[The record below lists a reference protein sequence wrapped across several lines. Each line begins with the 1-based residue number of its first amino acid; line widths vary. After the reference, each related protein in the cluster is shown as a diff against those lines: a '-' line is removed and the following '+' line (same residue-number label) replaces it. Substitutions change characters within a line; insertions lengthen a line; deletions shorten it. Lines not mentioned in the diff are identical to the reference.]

1 VHDRSHD
8 WARSRRRRGGL
19 ALLAGL
25 SSLGLLAC
33 GAETPDG
40 PAGAQPRAGATPAT
54 TPPEGGAFP
63 VSVLSGAPD
72 SGEEV
77 TIPARPEAI
86 VSLSPTAT
94 ETLWAVGAGEQ
105 VVAVDDQ
112 SDYPAEVPTT
122 DLSGYTPN
130 VEAILGYEPDL
141 VLTAGD
147 DPDLLSGLAAAG
159 VPVLVLPSAVDL
171 EDAYGQV
178 ERIGAA
184 TGQVAG
190 AAEVVARMQTE
201 IEAAVAAV
209 PERAEPITYFHELDP
224 SLYTVTGETF
234 VGEVYALFGMASI
247 ADAAG
252 GDAYPQLSQEYVVEA
267 DPDVIL
273 LADSQCC
280 DATPATVAERAG
292 WADITAVRTGQVH
305 VLDED
310 VASRWGP
317 RTLDF
322 AQQVSE
328 LLQEREA
335 ALGDG

>member
-1 VHDRSHD
+1 MPDRSHD
-8 WARSRRRRGGL
+8 WTRSRRRRGGL
-19 ALLAGL
+19 ALLAGM
-25 SSLGLLAC
+25 SSLSLLAC
-33 GAETPDG
+33 GADPPGST
-40 PAGAQPRAGATPAT
+40 AGARPGGSTPAT
-54 TPPEGGAFP
+54 TPAESGDFP
-63 VSVLSGAPD
+63 VSVRSGSAD
-72 SGEEV
+72 AGTEV

-122 DLSGYTPN
+122 DLSGFTPN

-147 DPDLLSGLAAAG
+147 DPDVLSGLEAAD
-159 VPVLVLPSAVDL
+159 VPALVLPSAADL
-171 EDAYGQV
+171 EEAYAQV

-184 TGQVAG
+184 TGHVAE

-201 IEAAVAAV
+201 IESAVDAV
-209 PERAEPITYFHELDP
+209 PDRAEPITYFHELDP
-224 SLYTVTGETF
+224 SLYTVTGDTF
-234 VGEVYALFGMASI
+234 IGEVYALFGMASI

-280 DATPATVAERAG
+280 DVTPAAVAERAG
-292 WADITAVRTGQVH
+292 WADLTAVRTGQVH

-317 RTLDF
+317 RVAEF
-322 AQQVSE
+322 ARTVSE
-328 LLQEREA
+328 IA
-335 ALGDG
+335 AEVEPVPAG